1 MRSITRSVAVAT
13 LFGFGFLAPA
23 AWATPVLDQEYT
35 PTPSIQYA
43 AFSGGSFRRA
53 ETFTVGIAGTLAEIT
68 VDTTSSNSAFT
79 GVNILSTSG
88 GTPTTTVLDVG
99 TFDSTNAAGVSTFT
113 VSLPVTVGEVLGIEP
128 IGNNGTDWLQHS
140 TYPQPYAGGSD
151 FVLNPNVFGPDFIS
165 DYAGDGFATYVDPP
179 GSSSVP
185 EPMSLAIL
193 ASGVIGLTFAHR
205 KTRERE
211 FLPNE

>member
-1 MRSITRSVAVAT
+1 M
-13 LFGFGFLAPA
+13 
-23 AWATPVLDQEYT
+23 
-35 PTPSIQYA
+35 
-43 AFSGGSFRRA
+43 
-53 ETFTVGIAGTLAEIT
+53 
-68 VDTTSSNSAFT
+68 
-79 GVNILSTSG
+79 
-88 GTPTTTVLDVG
+88 
-99 TFDSTNAAGVSTFT
+99 
-113 VSLPVTVGEVLGIEP
+113 
-128 IGNNGTDWLQHS
+128 
-140 TYPQPYAGGSD
+140 
-151 FVLNPNVFGPDFIS
+151 LNPNIFGPDFIS

>member
-128 IGNNGTDWLQHS
+128 M
-140 TYPQPYAGGSD
+140 YC
-151 FVLNPNVFGPDFIS
+151 GPDLRQLAALIQAAKDS
-165 DYAGDGFATYVDPP
+165 SPVLKLATRSCAPR
-179 GSSSVP
+179 
-185 EPMSLAIL
+185 
-193 ASGVIGLTFAHR
+193 T
-205 KTRERE
+205 
-211 FLPNE
+211 